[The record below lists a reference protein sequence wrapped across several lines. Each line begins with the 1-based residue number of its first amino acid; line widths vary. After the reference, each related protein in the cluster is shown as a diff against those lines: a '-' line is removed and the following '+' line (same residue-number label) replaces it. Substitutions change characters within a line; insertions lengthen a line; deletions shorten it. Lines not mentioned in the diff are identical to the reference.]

1 MINYHKLGGNK
12 RLCDI
17 VVAGSHDAGIT
28 SGDANVQT
36 QNLEIFAQAQAGV
49 RVFDLRIAAT
59 KMSGNSSAPVLMKA
73 FHADPLLMVNKQKTG
88 KDLFDLHGRKGSVT
102 TTKLPV
108 DGAFGM
114 RLPDML
120 EQACEFLKYNTSEF
134 LILKFDKCTNWPL
147 IAEVCATRLHRYL
160 YTGAGSLNEKTLD
173 NLKKKAVVLFTQKGL
188 DAVSGQGYTANTGIW
203 GCKSLT
209 KGGSYASDYD
219 GLQYIGKGGTDPM
232 DGGSDMGKIAS
243 NIEKQGELMRIGA
256 RGTDPE
262 VMGMLY
268 WTTTG
273 LKRSIQERDNT
284 MWGANKQPSLL
295 TKLWEDGFGAAI
307 EERLPVYMTP
317 TAYANGAVLKAFMPN
332 IVMVDFAEI
341 DKGRFIY
348 GLNTTATT
356 MLTDAA
362 RRVAAARQPQRRR
375 LAGLF

>member
-1 MINYHKLGGNK
+1 MITYHQLGGDK

-28 SGDANVQT
+28 GGGANVQT
-36 QNLEIFAQAQAGV
+36 QNLEIFEQATAGV

-59 KMSGNSSAPVLMKA
+59 KASTDSSAPVLLKA
-73 FHADPLLMVNKQKTG
+73 FHADPKLMVNKEKKG
-88 KDLFDLHGRKGSVT
+88 KDIFDLGGRKGNVT

-114 RLPDML
+114 RLPEML
-120 EQACEFLKYNTSEF
+120 RQACDFVKYNTSEF
-134 LILKFDKCTNWPL
+134 LILKFDKCTNWRV
-147 IAEVCATRLHRYL
+147 IADICVNEIGNYL
-160 YTGAGSLNEKTLD
+160 YIGAGSLNEKTLD
-173 NLKKKAVVLFTQKGL
+173 NLRKKVVVLFTGSGL
-188 DAVSGQGYTANTGIW
+188 DAISGYHGAHTGIW

-209 KGGSYASDYD
+209 KGGSYDSGYD
-219 GLQYIGKGGTDPM
+219 GLQYIGKGGTDPL
-232 DGGSDMGKIAS
+232 DGASDMGKIAS
-243 NIEKQGELMRIGA
+243 NIVKQGNLMRIGA
-256 RGTDPE
+256 ASTDPE
-262 VMGMLY
+262 VMGMMY

-284 MWGANKQPSLL
+284 MWGEDKQPSLL
-295 TKLWEDGFGAAI
+295 SKLWQDGFGEAI
-307 EERLPVYMTP
+307 ESRLPVYTSP

-332 IVMVDFAEI
+332 IVMVDFA
-341 DKGRFIY
+341 DVHKGRFIH

-362 RRVAAARQPQRRR
+362 RRIAAARQPQRGR